1 MKFSIEPRAGHLYA
15 VVHGRDTADEMREFL
30 LAVHAACRRH
40 ALSKILIWVRQSRAA
55 FKPEEYG
62 LPGYASEL
70 VTPQCQL
77 AVVGDTHEVN
87 AAHEY
92 IEMVARAQ
100 GVNLRAFADERA
112 ALRWLTLAGSTSRR
126 YRFRRIVIS
135 GAPDD
140 AGVYA
145 LWDGDEVV
153 YYGRSDGDGSTIRS
167 RLLDHYYEGANRPT
181 HYSWE
186 VCRDPATREAELLRE
201 HERKFGRPPRNNK
214 AA

>member
-1 MKFSIEPRAGHLYA
+1 VKYSIEPREGYLYA
-15 VVHGRDTADEMREFL
+15 VVQERKTAEEMREFL
-30 LAVHAACRRH
+30 VAVDAACQRHQQPKVLMSVRRSH
-40 ALSKILIWVRQSRAA
+40 AM

-62 LPGYASEL
+62 F
-70 VTPQCQL
+70 TPACQVAL
-77 AVVGDTHEVN
+77 LGDTHDVN

-92 IEMVARAQ
+92 IEMAARAQ
-100 GVNLRAFADERA
+100 GINVRAFREERA
-112 ALRWLTLAGSTSRR
+112 ALQWLKGAGAPSRR
-126 YRFRRIVIS
+126 YRFTRIVIS

-153 YYGRSDGDGSTIRS
+153 YYGRSDGAGSTIRS
-167 RLLDHYYEGANRPT
+167 RLLDHYYEGASRPT

-186 VCRDPATREAELLRE
+186 VCKDPAAREAELLRE
-201 HERKFGRPPRNNK
+201 HRTRYGRLPRNNQ